1 MSFKGASQVK
11 SFKHLAGVLWARL
24 RNYLALIKSLQTG
37 LLLVTGIAGYTSE
50 HCPVRNIP
58 TMLNLSGSLFL
69 AISGSTVLNMVYDR
83 DLDAKMER
91 TCLRPIPS
99 RNTSTREALIF
110 GGLLSVV
117 GVAWAF
123 AIAPLYGLVVT
134 GGLVTDV
141 VVYTILLKR
150 RTAYSILWGGIAGGM
165 PALAGRALAVNRL
178 DWIGFAMALA
188 VLLWIPTHIMTI
200 HLRHREDYL
209 RAEIPTFPSTYGERI
224 THIVIAVSA
233 ILGAV
238 AMAIAAVGLGM
249 TWGYLRVL
257 AILSAGLF
265 ALAFACL
272 IRPSAKHNFNLFKYA
287 SLYML
292 TSMLLVV
299 VWAI

>member
-1 MSFKGASQVK
+1 VKGFKFFVRVIQG
-11 SFKHLAGVLWARL
+11 RL
-24 RNYLALIKSLQTG
+24 RNYLSLIKSLQTG
-37 LLLVTGIAGYTSE
+37 LLLVTGIAGYTSK

-69 AISGSTVLNMVYDR
+69 AISGSTVLNMVYDY
-83 DLDAKMER
+83 DIDAKMQR
-91 TCLRPIPS
+91 TRLRPIPS
-99 RNTSTREALIF
+99 GKIAKREALIF

-117 GVAWAF
+117 GVGWALI
-123 AIAPLYGLVVT
+123 IAPLYGLVVL
-134 GGLVTDV
+134 GGLFTDV

-150 RTAYSILWGGIAGGM
+150 RTAWSILWGGIAGGM
-165 PALAGRALAVNRL
+165 PALAGRALAANRL
-178 DWIGFAMALA
+178 DRIGIAMALA

-200 HLRHREDYL
+200 HLRHDEDYQ
-209 RAEIPTFPSTYGERI
+209 RAGIPTFPSTYGMRT
-224 THIVIAVSA
+224 THLVISVSS

-238 AMAIAAVGLGM
+238 AIAVVAVGLRM

-257 AILSAGLF
+257 AILSSGLF
-265 ALAFACL
+265 VLAFACMVKPTAN
-272 IRPSAKHNFNLFKYA
+272 RNFGLFKYA